1 MTSHLMPPQTPA
13 DAPETTGAR
22 IISLLLRGARRRA
35 LQSAVRE
42 GRLTH
47 VAASD
52 VLAAESLRRLAIQSL
67 WLLVGSA
74 AVYALI
80 IGLSRD
86 WRHTGQLLGDGP
98 ALLRLALLVA
108 VNIVGYI
115 VMIPLHE
122 ATHALVI
129 LALGGRPRF
138 GLKLPLAAYCTAP
151 NQLFLRGGYLS
162 VALAPLVVLS
172 ALALVVAAVA
182 QSGGMAAA
190 GGGGQR
196 LWRGGRSGGRA
207 RHLAAAQRHPDRR
220 YRDRLYR
227 LSCHG
232 RALSVSQSHPRQRA
246 HGSRH

>member
-13 DAPETTGAR
+13 EAPETTGAR

-80 IGLSRD
+80 IGLARD

-172 ALALVVAAVA
+172 ALALVVAA
-182 QSGGMAAA
+182 
-190 GGGGQR
+190 
-196 LWRGGRSGGRA
+196 LWPN
-207 RHLAAAQRHPDRR
+207 LAAWLLLAVAGNVSGAVGDLEVARVIWRLPKDILIADTETGYIA
-220 YRDRLYR
+220 YRVTGER
-227 LSCHG
+227 S
-232 RALSVSQSHPRQRA
+232 A
-246 HGSRH
+246 